1 MLVPRLA
8 ESLWSRWQLLVSV
21 EARTWH
27 FKLQRLAVENLIVI
41 EPRRGGIETDFFA
54 SHRLVVPSSLLVR
67 PDFMQLVILQA
78 SYLIF
83 YAENGILF
91 VDVFALIALADDLL
105 PGSALGGQNS
115 YAWVFGRVAAVKPV
129 EL

>member
-1 MLVPRLA
+1 
-8 ESLWSRWQLLVSV
+8 
-21 EARTWH
+21 
-27 FKLQRLAVENLIVI
+27 
-41 EPRRGGIETDFFA
+41 
-54 SHRLVVPSSLLVR
+54 
-67 PDFMQLVILQA
+67 MQLVILQA

-105 PGSALGGQNS
+105 SGATLGGQNS
-115 YAWVFGRVAAVKPV
+115 YTWVFGRVAAVKPV